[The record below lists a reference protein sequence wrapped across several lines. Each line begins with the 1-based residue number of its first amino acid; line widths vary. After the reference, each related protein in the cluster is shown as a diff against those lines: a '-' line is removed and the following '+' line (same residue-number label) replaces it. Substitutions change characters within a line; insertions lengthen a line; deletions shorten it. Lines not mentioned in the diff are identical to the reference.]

1 MREDK
6 PTGRGAAQ
14 SSVMARSAEG
24 GGILLQFFN
33 VRRIM
38 KLCDFGVLRPRDLQ
52 KPTLLMTLA
61 ATAKAELRWLQYRS
75 AHLSYGAVS
84 IFRPVLPY
92 HLPPGSPTRAIIHSP
107 VRMNLI
113 ATSEKIAVTLQ
124 NIYVFYPGLSR
135 RL

>member
-1 MREDK
+1 
-6 PTGRGAAQ
+6 
-14 SSVMARSAEG
+14 VVARSAEG
-24 GGILLQFFN
+24 GGVLLQFFN

-38 KLCDFGVLRPRDLQ
+38 KLCGFGVLRDLQ
-52 KPTLLMTLA
+52 NPTLLMTLA

-75 AHLSYGAVS
+75 AHLSYAAVS
-84 IFRPVLPY
+84 IFRPVLPD
-92 HLPPGSPTRAIIHSP
+92 HLLPGSPTRAIIHSP